1 MKIVVIGGTGLI
13 GSKLVTKLRAA
24 GHDVLAASP
33 SSGVNTLS
41 GEGLDEAFAGSD
53 VVVDV
58 ANSPS
63 FEDKAVMHFFETAA
77 RNIFAAESKAKV
89 RHHVALSVV
98 GADRMPDS
106 GYMRAKVVQ
115 EAAIKASGVPYT
127 ILRATQ
133 FFEFL
138 GVIADSS
145 TDGDT
150 VRLPYIQMQPIAAD
164 DVASALADI
173 AVAPARNGTVDLA
186 GPDRLRI
193 DDVIRR
199 FLSARKDARFV
210 VPDTN
215 ALYYG
220 AKVDANALVPT
231 SSHLS
236 GLTLLDNW
244 LALPQS
250 R

>member
-13 GSKLVTKLRAA
+13 GSKLVTKLRAG
-24 GHDVLAASP
+24 GHEVLAASP
-33 SSGVNTLS
+33 ASGVNTLT
-41 GEGLDEAFAGSD
+41 GEGLERAFAGAE

-63 FEDKAVMHFFETAA
+63 FEDKAVMEFFETAA
-77 RNIFAAESKAKV
+77 RNIFPAESKAKV

-98 GADRMPDS
+98 GADRMQDS
-106 GYMRAKVVQ
+106 GYMRAKVAQ
-115 EAAIKASGVPYT
+115 EEAIKASGVPYT

-138 GVIADSS
+138 GAIADAS
-145 TDGDT
+145 TNGDT
-150 VRLPYIQMQPIAAD
+150 VRLPFIQMQPIAAE
-164 DVASALADI
+164 DVAAALAGI
-173 AVAPARNGTVDLA
+173 ALTPPRNATVDLA

-193 DDVIRR
+193 DDAVRR
-199 FLSARKDARFV
+199 YLSAKRDARFV
-210 VPDTN
+210 IPDTN
-215 ALYYG
+215 GLYYG
-220 AKVDANALVPT
+220 AKVDANALVPE

-244 LALPQS
+244 LAVPQG